1 MRNEVD
7 YLYTTLNA
15 SNSVK
20 TQLKHEPINFTPFL
34 LGFVVG
40 FICLYL
46 IIKHGREDF

>member
-1 MRNEVD
+1 MKSETE

-34 LGFVVG
+34 LGFAIG
-40 FICLYL
+40 FISLYL
-46 IIKHGREDF
+46 IYKHGRENF

>member
-1 MRNEVD
+1 MKNEVNH
-7 YLYTTLNA
+7 LHTTLNA

-34 LGFVVG
+34 LGFAVG

-46 IIKHGREDF
+46 IIKHGRENF